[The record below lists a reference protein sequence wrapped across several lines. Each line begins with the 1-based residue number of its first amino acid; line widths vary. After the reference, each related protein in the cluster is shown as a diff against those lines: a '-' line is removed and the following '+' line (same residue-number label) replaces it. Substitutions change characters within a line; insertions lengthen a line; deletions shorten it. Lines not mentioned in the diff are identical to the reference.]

1 MCTLTPPP
9 SAPHR
14 LLPTYAYGLAY
25 WSGASVAILKFVPTH
40 MRGVG
45 GAAAALLWNVFLS
58 SRINLQKG
66 TDPWA
71 ARLDP
76 PPRR

>member
-1 MCTLTPPP
+1 
-9 SAPHR
+9 
-14 LLPTYAYGLAY
+14 
-25 WSGASVAILKFVPTH
+25 VPTH

-45 GAAAALLWNVFLS
+45 GAAAALCWNVFLS
-58 SRINLQKG
+58 SRINLRAG
-66 TDPWA
+66 SDAWA